1 MDVGAITE
9 MFSVLKVS
17 LFFVIATAVLGVGNS
32 EHAAAGNINNIG
44 HGGRKLAE
52 TPSPEF
58 QGFISIDC
66 GSNVEDYIHPTTG
79 IPYTSDEGF
88 IDTGIAATV
97 SRNYDDRVKQTL
109 RSFPQ
114 GKRNCYTLRP
124 NEARNKK
131 YLIRARFA
139 YGNYDGK
146 DKGPVFDLYL
156 GVNKW
161 RTVDNTNETYHEI
174 IHVASTDY
182 IDVCLVNIGQGVPF
196 ISALELR
203 HLDSSMYRIESGALL
218 QLRRIDVAGTGN
230 SIIRYP
236 NDAYDRY
243 WHPSQED
250 DWIKIASSSTIYASS
265 SDETYGLPAEV
276 MKTAAKTQNASSP
289 IEVYFNPLDSSS
301 KYYWYFHFAE
311 VEKLEPGQQRELA
324 ISLDGQRYL
333 TESVRLD
340 YLKSQTIVH
349 DNLPISGAQLYFS
362 INAAQGTQLP
372 PILNAYEIFELI
384 ELPNEPTATDDV
396 EAIMKI
402 KTWYKVRRNW
412 QGDPCVPSNYSW
424 DGLNCNNDNP
434 PRIISLNLSSSN
446 LTGDIAPSFS
456 KLELLQSLDLSFNNL
471 TGPLPQ
477 VLELLPNLNTLD
489 LRGNKFTGSIPE
501 ALLEHF
507 RNGKLDLRVDAH
519 PDLCLYTP
527 CKGKKKKEFVIPIL
541 ASFITAVLILLFIVS
556 ALAIY
561 RRKRGSGNVVTKS
574 SIKSK
579 NRQYSYSEVVKITN
593 NFKNIIG
600 KGGFGN
606 VYLGKLED
614 EIQVA
619 VKLLSPSSNQ
629 GYKEFR
635 AEAQLLMVVHHRNL
649 VTLVGYCDDG
659 ENKALIYEYMANG
672 NLQQH
677 LSVTNPNVLTWNERL
692 CIAVDAAH
700 GLEYLHNGCK
710 PPIIHRDLKP
720 SNILLNE
727 NMQAKIADFGLSRA
741 FATESDSH
749 VSTCPAGTL
758 GYVDPEI
765 PTSRN
770 FNKKSDVYSFG
781 IILFELI
788 TGRPAIIRGPM
799 RNIHILDWVYPL
811 IERADIQNIVDPRL
825 EGEFSTTSAWKVV
838 EIAMSCALPVAIQ
851 RPDMSQVLAELNE
864 CLALVLTRG
873 RNQRMTTECRT
884 SSMPHNM
891 FHLVLE
897 SEIAPTA
904 R

>member
-1 MDVGAITE
+1 MDTGPITE
-9 MFSVLKVS
+9 MLLVLKVS

-32 EHAAAGNINNIG
+32 EHPASGNIIR

-52 TPSPEF
+52 TPSPGL

-66 GSNVEDYIHPTTG
+66 GSNIEDYIHPTTH

-97 SRNYDDRVKQTL
+97 SRNYGDRVKQTL

-124 NEARNKK
+124 NQGKNNK
-131 YLIRARFA
+131 YLIRARFT

-182 IDVCLVNIGQGVPF
+182 IDVCLVDIGQGVPF

-203 HLDSSMYRIESGALL
+203 HLDSSMYRIESGALSIL
-218 QLRRIDVAGTGN
+218 SGRRDIGRTGN

-236 NDAYDRY
+236 DDAYDRY

-250 DWIKIASSSTIYASS
+250 DWIKIASNSTIYASS
-265 SDETYGLPAEV
+265 SDAAYGLPAEV
-276 MKTAAKTQNASSP
+276 MKTAAKTQNAS
-289 IEVYFNPLDSSS
+289 IPLKVDFTLDPLS
-301 KYYWYFHFAE
+301 KYCCYFHFAE
-311 VEKLEPGQQRELA
+311 VEKLESGQQRELT
-324 ISLDGQRYL
+324 ISLDDQRYL
-333 TESVRLD
+333 TESVILD
-340 YLKSQTIVH
+340 YLNPRTIVQ
-349 DNLPISGAQLYFS
+349 DNPPITGAPRLSLS
-362 INAAQGTQLP
+362 INAAQGTHLP
-372 PILNAYEIFELI
+372 PILNAYEIFMLI
-384 ELPNEPTATDDV
+384 ELPNEPTATEDV
-396 EAIMKI
+396 KAIMEI
-402 KTWYKVRRNW
+402 KTRYNVTRNW
-412 QGDPCVPSNYSW
+412 QGDPCVPSEYSW
-424 DGLNCNNDNP
+424 DGLNCTNDNP
-434 PRIISLNLSSSN
+434 PRIISLNLSSGN
-446 LTGDIAPSFS
+446 LTGDIATSFS

-477 VLELLPNLNTLD
+477 VLEQLPNLNTLD

-501 ALLEHF
+501 ALLEQF

-527 CKGKKKKEFVIPIL
+527 CKGKKKNKFFIPVL
-541 ASFITAVLILLFIVS
+541 ASSITAVLILLFIVS

-561 RRKRGSGNVVTKS
+561 RRKRGSDMVTKS

-579 NRQYSYSEVVKITN
+579 NQQYSYSEIVKITN
-593 NFKNIIG
+593 NLKNIIG

-606 VYLGKLED
+606 VYLGKLKD

-659 ENKALIYEYMANG
+659 EHKALLYEYMANG

-741 FATESDSH
+741 FATENDSH

-758 GYVDPEI
+758 GYVDPE
-765 PTSRN
+765 
-770 FNKKSDVYSFG
+770 YSK
-781 IILFELI
+781 
-788 TGRPAIIRGPM
+788 
-799 RNIHILDWVYPL
+799 H
-811 IERADIQNIVDPRL
+811 
-825 EGEFSTTSAWKVV
+825 
-838 EIAMSCALPVAIQ
+838 C
-851 RPDMSQVLAELNE
+851 
-864 CLALVLTRG
+864 
-873 RNQRMTTECRT
+873 
-884 SSMPHNM
+884 
-891 FHLVLE
+891 
-897 SEIAPTA
+897 
-904 R
+904 

>member
-1 MDVGAITE
+1 

-66 GSNVEDYIHPTTG
+66 GSNVEDYIHPTTR

-236 NDAYDRY
+236 DDAYDRY
-243 WHPSQED
+243 WHASQQKD
-250 DWIKIASSSTIYASS
+250 DWIKIASNSTIYASS
-265 SDETYGLPAEV
+265 SGEAYGLPVEV
-276 MKTAAKTQNASSP
+276 MKTAAKTQNAS
-289 IEVYFNPLDSSS
+289 IPLKANFTLDPLS
-301 KYYWYFHFAE
+301 KYYCYFHFAE
-311 VEKLEPGQQRELA
+311 VEKLESGQQRELT
-324 ISLDGQRYL
+324 ISLDDQRSYL
-333 TESVRLD
+333 TESVILD
-340 YLKSQTIVH
+340 YLTPRTIAQ
-349 DNLPISGAQLYFS
+349 DNPPITGAPRLFLS
-362 INAAQGTQLP
+362 INAAQGTHFP
-372 PILNAYEIFELI
+372 PILNAYEIFKLI
-384 ELPNEPTATDDV
+384 ELPNEPTATEDV
-396 EAIMKI
+396 KAIMEI
-402 KTWYKVRRNW
+402 KTRYNVTRNW
-412 QGDPCVPSNYSW
+412 QGDPCVPSEYSW
-424 DGLNCNNDNP
+424 DGLNCTNDNP

-446 LTGDIAPSFS
+446 LTGDIDTSFS
-456 KLELLQSLDLSFNNL
+456 KLELLQSLDLSLNNL
-471 TGPLPQ
+471 TGRLPQ
-477 VLELLPNLNTLD
+477 VLEQLPNLNTLD

-501 ALLEHF
+501 ALLEQF

-527 CKGKKKKEFVIPIL
+527 CKGKKKKEFVIPVL
-541 ASFITAVLILLFIVS
+541 ASSITAVLILLFIVS

-561 RRKRGSGNVVTKS
+561 RRKRGSDMVTKS

-593 NFKNIIG
+593 NFKNVIG

-606 VYLGKLED
+606 VYLGKLKD

-758 GYVDPEI
+758 GYVDLEI

-770 FNKKSDVYSFG
+770 FSKKSDVYSLG

-799 RNIHILDWVYPL
+799 RNNHILDWVYPL

-825 EGEFSTTSAWKVV
+825 EGEFNTTSAWKVV

-864 CLALVLTRG
+864 CLAQVFTRG

-884 SSMPHNM
+884 SSMPHNT
-891 FHLVLE
+891 FHLELE
-897 SEIAPTA
+897 SEIAPIA

>member
-1 MDVGAITE
+1 MVRKTEMDTGRAITE
-9 MFSVLKVS
+9 ILLVLKGCLFLVIVS
-17 LFFVIATAVLGVGNS
+17 AVLGVSNS
-32 EHAAAGNINNIG
+32 ENVASGNNIS

-52 TPSPEF
+52 IP
-58 QGFISIDC
+58 GFISIDC
-66 GSNVEDYIHPTTG
+66 GSNEDNYIDPRG
-79 IPYTSDEGF
+79 IPFTSDKRF
-88 IDTGIAATV
+88 IDTGIVGTV
-97 SRNYDDRVKQTL
+97 SGNKYHDQVRKTL
-109 RSFPQ
+109 RSFPR

-124 NEARNKK
+124 KQGKNNK
-131 YLIRARFA
+131 YLIRARFT

-146 DKGPVFDLYL
+146 DEGPVFDLYL

-161 RTVDNTNETYHEI
+161 RTVDNTSGTYHEI
-174 IHVASTDY
+174 IHVASRDY
-182 IDVCLVNIGQGVPF
+182 IDVCLVNISQGVPF

-203 HLDSSMYRIESGALL
+203 HLDSSMYRIESGALSKL
-218 QLRRIDVAGTGN
+218 WRSDVGPRTDN

-236 NDAYDRY
+236 NDTYDRY
-243 WHPSQED
+243 WHSSLKD
-250 DWIKIASSSTIYASS
+250 DWIEIASSSTINTASN
-265 SDETYGLPAEV
+265 SDGAYGLPAEV
-276 MKTAAKTQNASSP
+276 MKTAAKTQNASIP
-289 IEVYFNPLDSSS
+289 LKDYFTLNPLL
-301 KYYWYFHFAE
+301 KYYCYFHFAE
-311 VEKLEPGQQRELA
+311 VEKLEPGQQRELT

-333 TESVRLD
+333 TESLILD
-340 YLKSQTIVH
+340 YLNPHTIVQ
-349 DNLPISGAQLYFS
+349 DNPPITGESSLHFS
-362 INAAQGTQLP
+362 INAAQGTHLP
-372 PILNAYEIFELI
+372 PILNAYEIFEWV
-384 ELPNEPTATDDV
+384 ELPNEPTATEDV
-396 EAIMKI
+396 QAIMEI
-402 KTWYKVRRNW
+402 KTRYNVTRNW
-412 QGDPCVPSNYSW
+412 QGDPCVPSEYLW
-424 DGLNCNNDNP
+424 DGLNCTNDNP
-434 PRIISLNLSSSN
+434 PRIITLIFMQ
-446 LTGDIAPSFS
+446 DIFF
-456 KLELLQSLDLSFNNL
+456 LFRDLSFNNL

-477 VLELLPNLNTLD
+477 VLEQLPNLNTLD

-501 ALLEHF
+501 VLLEHF
-507 RNGKLDLRVDAH
+507 RNGKLDLRVDAR
-519 PDLCLYTP
+519 PDLCLYNS
-527 CKGKKKKEFVIPIL
+527 CKGKKKKEFVIPVL
-541 ASFITAVLILLFIVS
+541 ASFITAVSILLFIVS

-561 RRKRGSGNVVTKS
+561 RRKRGSATVTKP

-600 KGGFGN
+600 QGGFGN
-606 VYLGKLED
+606 VYLGKLKD

-619 VKLLSPSSNQ
+619 VKFLSPSSKQ

-659 ENKALIYEYMANG
+659 ENKALVYEYMANG

-727 NMQAKIADFGLSRA
+727 YMQAKIADFGLSRA
-741 FATESDSH
+741 FTTESDFH
-749 VSTCPAGTL
+749 VSTRPAGTW

-765 PTSRN
+765 PTARN
-770 FNKKSDVYSFG
+770 SNKKSDVYSFG
-781 IILFELI
+781 IILLELI

-799 RNIHILDWVYPL
+799 RNNHILDWVNPL

-825 EGEFSTTSAWKVV
+825 EGEFSTHSAWKIV

-851 RPDMSQVLAELNE
+851 RPDMSQVLTELKE

-884 SSMPHNM
+884 SSMPHNT
-891 FHLVLE
+891 FHVELE
-897 SEIAPTA
+897 SEIAPIA